1 MKQPTPIWRGKVQHG
16 KIQLERRA
24 DFAAL
29 KMRLEGQE
37 IELVLRK
44 FRRQRSLSQNS
55 YLWGVVYAIFGE
67 YLGYTDEETH
77 SACKQEFLRDRA
89 HEINGLAKIRST
101 TRLDTAEMA
110 EYIEN
115 IRRLAAEM
123 PGGGVY
129 IPSPNEVGL

>member
-29 KMRLEGQE
+29 KMRMEGQE

-44 FRRQRSLSQNS
+44 FRRQRSLQANS
-55 YLWGVVYAIFGE
+55 YYWGVVVPILGE
-67 YLGYTDEETH
+67 HIGYDAEEMH
-77 SACKQEFLRDRA
+77 DALKQRLLRD
-89 HEINGLAKIRST
+89 HEHEVDGFAKVKSSAS
-101 TRLDTAEMA
+101 LNTAEFS
-110 EYIEN
+110 EYVEQC
-115 IRRLAAEM
+115 RRLAAEM
-123 PGGGVY
+123 GVY

>member
-1 MKQPTPIWRGKVQHG
+1 MKQPTPIWRGKIQHG

-55 YLWGVVYAIFGE
+55 YLWGVVYAILGE
-67 YLGYTDEETH
+67 YCGYSDEEAH
-77 SACKQEFLRDRA
+77 IACKERFLRDRA
-89 HEINGLAKIRST
+89 NEVNGLVKIRST
-101 TRLDTAEMA
+101 TSLDTAEMT
-110 EYIEN
+110 EYIEA

-123 PGGGVY
+123 GVY